1 MKEQATESRIS
12 PSLIRIKKVI
22 ANFNLPTIKRA
33 LSLMKDKN
41 KTFVAVI
48 LGFCFVEL
56 CCTALYT
63 IGIKGVINAITAKD
77 LTAFWLPMSFIM
89 INHLLWWTYAPIATL
104 ITEKIS
110 KSTMRDFKTNLCE
123 HIIKLPMLYHDN
135 KSTGEILSV
144 ISNDTPCLA
153 NVYDWSFFQ
162 ILRSALGGL
171 GGIVIMGIIDWRF
184 AIVVF
189 ILGTISVYISSYFGA
204 KLEFVGKEQQERLAR
219 TSTDA
224 YELVCAAKTIRLFN
238 IERNKQVKFIET
250 TKNEA
255 DIKTQGGKINAKMNA
270 AIVVVNS
277 FSYLAILFVGALFVH
292 NKLSNWGTV
301 IALLSLKGSTDM
313 LFVEC
318 GQFMAGMQKS
328 VAGIKRLLAI
338 VDIDEETESQSIVP
352 VNNSNVMLSMED
364 VTFAY
369 DLNKPV
375 LSNFNLSLEKNS
387 LTAIVGESGSGK
399 STVMKL
405 ILGLYQP
412 MSGKIFFNNCSNT
425 YKSLREITAYVPQQ
439 PTLFRGTIYENILFG
454 NPSATYKEVVSAA
467 EMAGANGFIES
478 FENGYQTMLL
488 DNGASLSGGQK
499 QRIAIARALIKNS
512 PILLLDEITS
522 ALDSRSEAVVIETV
536 KNISKT
542 KTVLFITHKANISET
557 ADKLVRLNYE
567 M

>member
-1 MKEQATESRIS
+1 
-12 PSLIRIKKVI
+12 
-22 ANFNLPTIKRA
+22 
-33 LSLMKDKN
+33 
-41 KTFVAVI
+41 
-48 LGFCFVEL
+48 
-56 CCTALYT
+56 
-63 IGIKGVINAITAKD
+63 
-77 LTAFWLPMSFIM
+77 
-89 INHLLWWTYAPIATL
+89 
-104 ITEKIS
+104 
-110 KSTMRDFKTNLCE
+110 MR
-123 HIIKLPMLYHDN
+123 
-135 KSTGEILSV
+135 
-144 ISNDTPCLA
+144 
-153 NVYDWSFFQ
+153 
-162 ILRSALGGL
+162 
-171 GGIVIMGIIDWRF
+171 
-184 AIVVF
+184 
-189 ILGTISVYISSYFGA
+189 
-204 KLEFVGKEQQERLAR
+204 
-219 TSTDA
+219 
-224 YELVCAAKTIRLFN
+224 AAKTIRLFN

-250 TKNEA
+250 TKDEA

-292 NKLSNWGTV
+292 YKLSNWGTV

-313 LFVEC
+313 LFIEC

-328 VAGIKRLLAI
+328 VAGIKRLFAI

-352 VNNSNVMLSMED
+352 VNNTNVMLSMED

-369 DLNKPV
+369 DLNKPI

-412 MSGKIFFNNCSNT
+412 MSGKIFFNNCGNT

-454 NPSATYKEVVSAA
+454 NPSATYKDVVSAA